1 MINAPVR
8 RGLYLDNGFSLRPS
22 QNKVKYQFSTIMA
35 KSLSPVERVADK
47 LTAITTAVEAL
58 FKHTNKAIS
67 LRNKASR
74 TT

>member
-1 MINAPVR
+1 MH
-8 RGLYLDNGFSLRPS
+8 
-22 QNKVKYQFSTIMA
+22 

-67 LRNKASR
+67 LRDKVNR